1 MPCWMPVLPTFPV
14 NGGITIL
21 VINTGHILQ
30 EGMLFIRESLIK
42 TFPVRFM
49 NDVSYHEKNDA
60 YFTQGAP
67 CVLV

>member
-49 NDVSYHEKNDA
+49 NDVSYHEK
-60 YFTQGAP
+60 
-67 CVLV
+67 